1 MTPEQIDLV
10 QQSFKSVVPIKE
22 VAADLFYNRLF
33 EIDPQIRPMFS
44 GDMVEQGNKL
54 MISLALV
61 VNGLKQ
67 PENIL
72 SAVQDLGLK
81 WSHLSGQ
88 YSGFAKVY
96 RV

>member
-1 MTPEQIDLV
+1 M
-10 QQSFKSVVPIKE
+10 PIKE